1 MTTTDDTRRRPWLTP
16 RARKWILVLHV
27 VSAVGWLGI
36 NFADFALAVTG
47 LTTTDPALQHA
58 MLRALVVVGDTLL
71 IPISLLA
78 LTTGLVLALGTQW
91 GLLRYRWVVV
101 KLILTSI
108 AVLLIPFALLPELNN
123 MNDLASAL
131 PADELLDT
139 SEHVW
144 GVLSAAVVSTS
155 MYVTNVIMSVIKP
168 GGRTQR
174 GERLRAG
181 QSAQPGRTSPV
192 S

>member
-1 MTTTDDTRRRPWLTP
+1 M
-16 RARKWILVLHV
+16 HV

-58 MLRALVVVGDTLL
+58 MLRALVVVGNTLL

-91 GLLRYRWVVV
+91 GLLRYKWVVV

-108 AVLLIPFALLPELNN
+108 AVLLIPVALLPELNN
-123 MNDLASAL
+123 LNDLASAL

-139 SEHVW
+139 SEHTW

-155 MYVTNVIMSVIKP
+155 MYITNVIMSIIKP

-174 GERLRAG
+174 GNQARAKV
-181 QSAQPGRTSPV
+181 ATA
-192 S
+192 

>member
-58 MLRALVVVGDTLL
+58 MLHALVIVGNTLL

-91 GLLRYRWVVV
+91 GLLRYKWVIV
-101 KLILTSI
+101 KLVLTSI
-108 AVLLIPFALLPELNN
+108 AVLLIPVALLPELNALS
-123 MNDLASAL
+123 DLATAL
-131 PADELLDT
+131 PADQLVDT
-139 SEHVW
+139 SEHAW
-144 GVLSAAVVSTS
+144 GILSAAVVSTS
-155 MYVTNVIMSVIKP
+155 MYITNVIMSIVKP
-168 GGRTQR
+168 GGRTRR
-174 GERLRAG
+174 GNRAR
-181 QSAQPGRTSPV
+181 AKVATA
-192 S
+192 

>member
-36 NFADFALAVTG
+36 NFADFALAVTA
-47 LTTTDPALQHA
+47 LSTTDPALQHA
-58 MLRALVVVGDTLL
+58 MFQALVVVGTTLL

-91 GLLRYRWVVV
+91 GLLRYKWVIV
-101 KLILTSI
+101 KLVLTSI
-108 AVLLIPFALLPELNN
+108 AVLLIPFSLLPELNSL
-123 MNDLASAL
+123 NDLATVL
-131 PADELLDT
+131 PADQLVDT
-139 SEHVW
+139 SEHTW
-144 GVLSAAVVSTS
+144 GILSAAVVSTS
-155 MYVTNVIMSVIKP
+155 MYITNVIMSIVKP
-168 GGRTQR
+168 GGRTKR
-174 GERLRAG
+174 GNRLR
-181 QSAQPGRTSPV
+181 QSTQPGRTSPV